1 MVNTDFRSR
10 AAYPVAI
17 IASLQRRREGSVLI
31 PAMAQLEAVSKVIR
45 ACPRNA
51 AEGMKIMKWVYIHR
65 TKPVRHPKL
74 KEATV

>member
-1 MVNTDFRSR
+1 
-10 AAYPVAI
+10 
-17 IASLQRRREGSVLI
+17 
-31 PAMAQLEAVSKVIR
+31 MAQLAAVGKVIH

-65 TKPVRHPKL
+65 TKPVKYPKL